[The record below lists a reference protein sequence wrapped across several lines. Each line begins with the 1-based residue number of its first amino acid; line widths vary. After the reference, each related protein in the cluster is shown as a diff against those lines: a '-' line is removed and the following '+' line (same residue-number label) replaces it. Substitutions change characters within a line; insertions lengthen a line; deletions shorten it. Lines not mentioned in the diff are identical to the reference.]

1 MKVKNITTTE
11 IDNFDNLKKPSYKAY
26 LAGKITG
33 CKEFKS
39 NFEYYRK
46 YLEELDYTVLDPSIL
61 PANMTREDYMK
72 ICFAMIDVSDIVY
85 FQPNWTLSDGAK
97 VEMKYCKYIHKPIR
111 FLN

>member
-1 MKVKNITTTE
+1 MSNNKE
-11 IDNFDNLKKPSYKAY
+11 KAY

-33 CKEFKS
+33 CKNYKF

-46 YLEELDYTVLDPSIL
+46 YLEEILGLIVLDPSSL
-61 PANMTREDYMK
+61 PCKMTREDYMK

-85 FQPNWTLSDGAK
+85 FQPSWTESEGAK
-97 VEMKYCKYIHKPIR
+97 LEMEYCKYIHKPIE